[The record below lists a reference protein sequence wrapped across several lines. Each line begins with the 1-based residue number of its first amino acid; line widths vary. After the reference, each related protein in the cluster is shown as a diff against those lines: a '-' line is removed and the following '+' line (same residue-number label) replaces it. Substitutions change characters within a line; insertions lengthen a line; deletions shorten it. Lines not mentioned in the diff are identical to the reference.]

1 MNQRDWELLDK
12 ELRGVSP
19 RPLRN
24 SGITVLGF
32 AVMFLVGIV
41 VGGFLFSHEN
51 KQMSQVASYNAALS
65 HLKASPPTMR

>member
-1 MNQRDWELLDK
+1 MNQRDWELLHK

-19 RPLRN
+19 RPPRN
-24 SGITVLGF
+24 SGILGF
-32 AVMFLVGIV
+32 AIVFLVGIV
-41 VGGFLFSHEN
+41 VGAFLFSHEN